1 MVHVILPA
9 LGACNLKKKFFF
21 FQEKKMN
28 EEEVIAVFST
38 MGLKQWVEKPN
49 FITRRGGLRK
59 VVDNL

>member
-1 MVHVILPA
+1 M
-9 LGACNLKKKFFF
+9 KKKIFF